1 MGVWGI
7 LLGENILANLQ
18 TAWLPAIIILSLSP
32 LTAAINHRR
41 TETCQLQP
49 AGYHNTLLKEAARK
63 QANIHAWRRCFYRDG
78 SASDPRLI
86 LSVSCVLYIQ
96 GRDQY
101 VAPHVMVCVRTVV
114 QWLWERYCEVIV
126 KTNAALEDSG
136 DTPEGMSWVEG
147 SGLCLVF
154 CWNPTSFDLEQRIPQ
169 LGDSGLFIPA
179 SAFFSIFASLNR
191 VNSIYLIWQHQIK
204 HVVEWL
210 SRLTVNQWNSFSCWI
225 QCLLKHLIYPK
236 LLVLAYPCL
245 FWSVYIRKHIILYS
259 IGINPKMPLNCLKGK
274 GSRGN
279 AEKKKEKE
287 RHKDIMTARALGLGL
302 G

>member
-7 LLGENILANLQ
+7 LLSENILANLQ

-101 VAPHVMVCVRTVV
+101 VAPHVMVGVRTVV
-114 QWLWERYCEVIV
+114 QWLWERYWGHCEDKCSPWRQWWYTWGNVLSGRQWIV
-126 KTNAALEDSG
+126 
-136 DTPEGMSWVEG
+136 
-147 SGLCLVF
+147 
-154 CWNPTSFDLEQRIPQ
+154 
-169 LGDSGLFIPA
+169 
-179 SAFFSIFASLNR
+179 FSILLEPH
-191 VNSIYLIWQHQIK
+191 IIWSGAK
-204 HVVEWL
+204 NP
-210 SRLTVNQWNSFSCWI
+210 SAGGFR
-225 QCLLKHLIYPK
+225 
-236 LLVLAYPCL
+236 
-245 FWSVYIRKHIILYS
+245 SVYS
-259 IGINPKMPLNCLKGK
+259 C
-274 GSRGN
+274 
-279 AEKKKEKE
+279 
-287 RHKDIMTARALGLGL
+287 
-302 G
+302 